1 MNRRIRWLILTSDL
15 FWVVLALSGSF
26 VLRYHKSLRYG
37 LSQPVQGSIFFLL
50 GVSLAVWFL
59 LYLAM
64 DLDCFHDGWQM
75 SSMISKTWT
84 AVMLHMAAIVVWS
97 YWTQT
102 YYSRL
107 ILLWFG
113 MLLWVGVFF
122 IRFGA
127 HHFLWLQRQAGRTR
141 KVVLIGDN
149 GLSREI
155 VYRIRRHPELLYE
168 IVGFLSPFGGG
179 DSIESDFVRGPS
191 GLNSLEV
198 LEFLKKLG
206 AQELIVATEHSPGI
220 ELQNFLVRCQEQGMH
235 VHIVPQPYELYLS
248 RPKLIEV
255 DGVPLI
261 SLEQPSFSQISVI
274 TKRILDLA
282 FCALLFVPSVLAL
295 AIAGGALW
303 IKERRFLRT
312 EIRCGRQGKMF
323 SMYRL
328 DIQKYSDT
336 APDFHKI
343 LAELS
348 ISELPQIFNVI
359 AGDMS
364 LVGPR
369 PESPERVRDYSEW
382 QRQRLKV
389 IPGMTGL
396 AQVNGFR
403 EQHPSE
409 EKIRYDLEYIL
420 YWTPVLDLVLLVRT
434 IWTLAGRVV
443 TRRKKSSGF
452 QLKSSLSQKPEAS
465 RPATQ
470 SVGE

>member
-1 MNRRIRWLILTSDL
+1 MNQRIRWLILTADL
-15 FWVVLALSGSF
+15 IWVVCALSGSF

-75 SSMISKTWT
+75 SAMISKTWM
-84 AVMLHMAAIVVWS
+84 AVMLHMATIAAWG

-102 YYSRL
+102 FYSRL
-107 ILLWFG
+107 VLLWFG
-113 MLLWVGVFF
+113 ILLWVGVFF
-122 IRFGA
+122 IRLGA
-127 HHFLWLQRQAGRTR
+127 HHFLWLQRQAGRTK

-155 VYRIRRHPELLYE
+155 VYRINRHPELLYE
-168 IVGFLSPFGGG
+168 IVGFLSPSAGG
-179 DSIESDFVRGPS
+179 DLRIESCSARRS
-191 GLNSLEV
+191 AGLSSLDTV
-198 LEFLKKLG
+198 EFLKKLG
-206 AQELIVATEHSPGI
+206 VGELIVATEHAPGI
-220 ELQNFLVRCQEQGMH
+220 ELQNLLVRCQEQGMH
-235 VHIVPQPYELYLS
+235 VHLVPQPYQLYLS
-248 RPKLIEV
+248 RPKLMEI

-261 SLEQPSFSQISVI
+261 SLEQPSFSQVSVI

-282 FCALLFVPSVLAL
+282 LCVLLVLPTVLIL
-295 AIAGGALW
+295 AIAAGTLW
-303 IKERRFLRT
+303 LRERRFLRT
-312 EIRCGRQGKMF
+312 EIRCGRHGNLF
-323 SMYRL
+323 AMYRL
-328 DIQKYSDT
+328 DIQKYSDA

-348 ISELPQIFNVI
+348 ISELPQIFNVLR
-359 AGDMS
+359 GDMS

-434 IWTLAGRVV
+434 LWTLAGRVV
-443 TRRKKSSGF
+443 IHRKKSGF
-452 QLKSSLSQKPEAS
+452 QLKRPLPQKPEAS

-470 SVGE
+470 SIGE